1 MTDGFLDSVLER
13 EKSTSTDIG
22 KGFAIPHG
30 LSEYVNHSAAVF
42 ASLKRPI
49 VWSDDG
55 ETVDTVFLL
64 AFDLSEDAEVKDEII
79 GFYKS
84 IVTFMENDSECER
97 LKKLSDN
104 KDIMEILEKW

>member
-1 MTDGFLDSVLER
+1 M
-13 EKSTSTDIG
+13 
-22 KGFAIPHG
+22 
-30 LSEYVNHSAAVF
+30 F